1 MLIGVRG
8 RPIRAAAVSSDSDT
22 LASGETR
29 TEKGAAQRMAAQ
41 NAVSPAATGFQ
52 HRDLLRKFVI
62 QKTTK
67 NSRACETWFD
77 VDQLT
82 KAV

>member
-8 RPIRAAAVSSDSDT
+8 RPIRAAALSSDSDT

-41 NAVSPAATGFQ
+41 NAVSPAATGFSI
-52 HRDLLRKFVI
+52 V
-62 QKTTK
+62 T
-67 NSRACETWFD
+67 S
-77 VDQLT
+77 
-82 KAV
+82 